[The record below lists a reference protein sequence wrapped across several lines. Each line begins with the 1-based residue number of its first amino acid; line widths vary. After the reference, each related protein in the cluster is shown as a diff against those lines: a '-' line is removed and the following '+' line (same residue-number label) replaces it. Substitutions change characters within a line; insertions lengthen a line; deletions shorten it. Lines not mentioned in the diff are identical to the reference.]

1 MSKNRRYFIKKSAAL
16 AALSLAGLNAASAA
30 PPTASSIPPAGS
42 AAPPAPGASG
52 KAPGSNGIDTATGR
66 SGQKVHWP
74 LYESDKT
81 PKIVVNC
88 PLNADEAAIRRWRQI
103 GVGHI
108 NAGIIP
114 GPWKENELRPAMDR
128 LKEKELQVINI
139 MHPVSI
145 NTILGREGRD
155 ADIAVFQESLRVAGA
170 CGLPTVEYN
179 FYVDRLIE
187 GYYEE
192 VGRGGS
198 GITAFDNSKVS
209 NLPAKPDIGIHR
221 GEEIWAN
228 LSYFLRAVIPVA
240 EKAGVRMALHPN
252 DPVAQ
257 ISHGSDQIMANL
269 AGWKRLITIVDSPAN
284 GITFDCGV
292 TREMG
297 EDPVEVCQYFASRDR
312 INHMHYRNVIS
323 DIPYEKYHEVFIDE
337 GQVNLF
343 AVMQELYRH
352 GYNRGLYPEHPHIL
366 DYDRDRPGGSNLSGG
381 VAGGGGGGGYT
392 AQAFNVAF
400 ARAMMWAVMSL

>member
-1 MSKNRRYFIKKSAAL
+1 MKKNRRDFIKDSTAL
-16 AALSLAGLNAASAA
+16 AALPFIGLTDAPTSSSGHGHAAK
-30 PPTASSIPPAGS
+30 PV
-42 AAPPAPGASG
+42 
-52 KAPGSNGIDTATGR
+52 
-66 SGQKVHWP
+66 QWP
-74 LYESDKT
+74 LSEGPNT

-88 PLNADEAAIRRWRQI
+88 PLDADDAAIRRWRQI
-103 GVGHI
+103 GVGYI
-108 NAGIIP
+108 NAGIIQ
-114 GPWKENELRPAMDR
+114 GPWKEVELRPAMDR
-128 LKEKELQVINI
+128 LKAKGLTVINI

-145 NTILGREGRD
+145 DTVLGRKGRD
-155 ADIAVFQESLRVAGA
+155 ADIAIFQESLRVAGA

-187 GYYEE
+187 GYEE
-192 VGRGGS
+192 EIGRGGS
-198 GITAFDNSKVS
+198 GITAFDNSKVRD
-209 NLPAKPDIGIHR
+209 LPAKPEIGIHKA
-221 GEEIWAN
+221 EEIWAN
-228 LSYFLRAVIPVA
+228 LAYFLKAVIPVA

-269 AGWKRLITIVDSPAN
+269 AGWRRLITLVDSPSN

-323 DIPYEKYHEVFIDE
+323 DIPYDKYHEVFIDQ

-343 AVMQELYRH
+343 AVMQKLYNY

-366 DYDRDRPGGSNLSGG
+366 DYDRDRPGGANLSGG